1 MILRGRAIT
10 PIARATP
17 AASTRSTADI
27 ANYGGLRGAPAMLGA
42 QARIAQIRTI
52 LDEWA
57 PEAIPPMRAKDPAA
71 RHRWAPRS
79 PSWADRS
86 AGSAHSD
93 RARGAAATCRARR
106 AA

>member
-27 ANYGGLRGAPAMLGA
+27 ANYGGLRGAPAKLVA
-42 QARIAQIRTI
+42 PARIAQIRTI
-52 LDEWA
+52 LNDLA
-57 PEAIPPMRAKDPAA
+57 PGAIPPMPARDRAA
-71 RHRWAPRS
+71 RRRSAPQN

-86 AGSAHSD
+86 AASAHND
-93 RARGAAATCRARR
+93 RARGAAATCRAQPSP
-106 AA
+106 